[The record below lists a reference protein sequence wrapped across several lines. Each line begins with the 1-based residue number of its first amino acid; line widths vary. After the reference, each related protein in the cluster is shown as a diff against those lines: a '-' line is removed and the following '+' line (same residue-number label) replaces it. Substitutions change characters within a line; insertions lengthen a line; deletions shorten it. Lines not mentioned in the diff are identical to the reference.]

1 MKNSQIVFI
10 DSCISLGLQS
20 PVKRSDL
27 LKAAPACGMK
37 YAPAWIVK
45 DESRRVKHGTFA
57 VPEIAERCDA
67 AVVELNHTVAA
78 APVAAAPAP
87 VAAPVAAA
95 PVPVASDVLG
105 MTGGQSESLVPTKMD
120 TFEPFGFFKDL
131 KKILTS
137 RLFAPVYIT
146 GDTGNGKTTMIEQAC
161 AQLGRELYRVN
172 ITAQT
177 DEDDLLGGFRLIN
190 GETVWSDGPVV
201 RAMKSGAIL
210 LLDEI
215 DYGSELMSCLQSVL
229 EGKGVF
235 LKKIGQFVKPAAGF
249 NILAT
254 ANTKGKGSESG
265 RFANTNVLNEAF
277 LDRFDWTVENDYPT
291 EAIEKKIL
299 KANMNKFGK
308 MDEDFAAQLTVWA
321 GHVRKAFKEEAI
333 DDNISTRRLVNICKA
348 FSIFGEREEAVK
360 MSLTRFSE
368 ESATELWRLYTKVDA
383 NAVNNVEEGGTTDD
397 CPFE

>member
-27 LKAAPACGMK
+27 LKAAQACGMK

-57 VPEIAERCDA
+57 VPEIAERSGDA
-67 AVVELNHTVAA
+67 VA
-78 APVAAAPAP
+78 APVVAAPAP
-87 VAAPVAAA
+87 VAVAPVAEAPAPVAAA
-95 PVPVASDVLG
+95 PVAVASDVLG

-277 LDRFDWTVENDYPT
+277 LDRFDWTVENDYPS
-291 EAIEKKIL
+291 ESIEKKIL
-299 KANMNKFGK
+299 EANMRKFGK

-321 GHVRKAFKEEAI
+321 GHVRKAFKEEAV

-348 FSIFGEREEAVK
+348 FSIFGVREEAVK

-383 NAVNNVEEGGTTDD
+383 NAVNNEEGGSTDD

>member
-1 MKNSQIVFI
+1 MKNSQIVFV

-27 LKAAPACGMK
+27 LKAAQACGMK

-57 VPEIAERCDA
+57 VPEIAERSGDA
-67 AVVELNHTVAA
+67 VA
-78 APVAAAPAP
+78 APVVDISEMPMPAAPAP

-95 PVPVASDVLG
+95 PVAVASDVLG

-235 LKKIGQFVKPAAGF
+235 LKKIGQFVKPATGF

-308 MDEDFAAQLTVWA
+308 MDEDFATQLTVWA
-321 GHVRKAFKEEAI
+321 GHVRKAFKEEAV

-360 MSLTRFSE
+360 MSLARFSE

-383 NAVNNVEEGGTTDD
+383 NAVNNVEGGNTDD

>member
-1 MKNSQIVFI
+1 MKNSQIVFV

-27 LKAAPACGMK
+27 LKAAQACGMK

-57 VPEIAERCDA
+57 VPEIAERSGD
-67 AVVELNHTVAA
+67 AVV
-78 APVAAAPAP
+78 APVVDISEMPMPAAPAP

-95 PVPVASDVLG
+95 PVAVASDVLG

-235 LKKIGQFVKPAAGF
+235 LKKIGQFVKPATGF

-291 EAIEKKIL
+291 EGIEKKIL

-308 MDEDFAAQLTVWA
+308 MDEDFATQLTVWA
-321 GHVRKAFKEEAI
+321 GHVRKAFKEEAV

-360 MSLTRFSE
+360 MSLARFSE

-383 NAVNNVEEGGTTDD
+383 NAVNNVEGGNTDD

>member
-1 MKNSQIVFI
+1 MKNSQIVFV

-27 LKAAPACGMK
+27 LKAAQACGMK

-57 VPEIAERCDA
+57 VPEIAERSGD
-67 AVVELNHTVAA
+67 AVV
-78 APVAAAPAP
+78 APVVNISEMPMPAAPAP

-95 PVPVASDVLG
+95 PVAVASDVLG

-308 MDEDFAAQLTVWA
+308 MDEDFATQLTVWA
-321 GHVRKAFKEEAI
+321 GHVRKAFKEEAV

-360 MSLTRFSE
+360 MSLARFSE

-383 NAVNNVEEGGTTDD
+383 NAVNNVEGGNTDD

>member
-1 MKNSQIVFI
+1 MKNSQIVFV

-27 LKAAPACGMK
+27 LKAAQACGMK

-57 VPEIAERCDA
+57 VPEIAERSGDA
-67 AVVELNHTVAA
+67 AP

-87 VAAPVAAA
+87 VAAAPVAEAPAPVAAA
-95 PVPVASDVLG
+95 PVAVASDVLG

-201 RAMKSGAIL
+201 RAMKSGAVL

-308 MDEDFAAQLTVWA
+308 MDEDFATQLTVWA

-360 MSLTRFSE
+360 MSLARFSE

-383 NAVNNVEEGGTTDD
+383 NAVNTEEGGTTDD

>member
-1 MKNSQIVFI
+1 
-10 DSCISLGLQS
+10 
-20 PVKRSDL
+20 
-27 LKAAPACGMK
+27 MK

-57 VPEIAERCDA
+57 VPEIAERSGDA
-67 AVVELNHTVAA
+67 VA
-78 APVAAAPAP
+78 APVVDISEMPMPATPAP

-95 PVPVASDVLG
+95 PVAVASDVLG

-190 GETVWSDGPVV
+190 GETVWADGPVV

-308 MDEDFAAQLTVWA
+308 MDDDFAAQLTVWA
-321 GHVRKAFKEEAI
+321 GHVRKAFKEEAV

-360 MSLTRFSE
+360 MSLARFSE

-383 NAVNNVEEGGTTDD
+383 NAVNNVEGGNTDD

>member
-1 MKNSQIVFI
+1 MKNSQIVFV

-27 LKAAPACGMK
+27 LKAAQACGMK

-57 VPEIAERCDA
+57 VPEIAERSGDA
-67 AVVELNHTVAA
+67 VA
-78 APVAAAPAP
+78 APVVAAPAP
-87 VAAPVAAA
+87 VAVAPVAEAPAPVAAA
-95 PVPVASDVLG
+95 PVAVASDVLG

-201 RAMKSGAIL
+201 RAMKSGAVL

-277 LDRFDWTVENDYPT
+277 LDRFDWTVENDYPS
-291 EAIEKKIL
+291 ESIEKKIL
-299 KANMNKFGK
+299 QANMKKFGK

-321 GHVRKAFKEEAI
+321 GHVRKAFKEEAV
-333 DDNISTRRLVNICKA
+333 DDNISTRRLVHIIAAYKIFDDKA
-348 FSIFGEREEAVK
+348 KAIQ
-360 MSLTRFSE
+360 LCLNRFDDE
-368 ESATELWRLYTKVDA
+368 TKQAFIDLYDKVDSDVDM
-383 NAVNNVEEGGTTDD
+383 NPQEEV
-397 CPFE
+397 

>member
-27 LKAAPACGMK
+27 LKAAQACGMK

-57 VPEIAERCDA
+57 VPEINERCLGD
-67 AVVELNHTVAA
+67 VEAA
-78 APVAAAPAP
+78 AAFVADVEAAAPAP

-95 PVPVASDVLG
+95 PVAVASDVLG

-277 LDRFDWTVENDYPT
+277 LDRFDWTVENDYPS
-291 EAIEKKIL
+291 ESIEKKIL
-299 KANMNKFGK
+299 QANMRKFGK

-321 GHVRKAFKEEAI
+321 GHVRKAFKEEAV

-348 FSIFGEREEAVK
+348 FSIFGVREEAVK

-383 NAVNNVEEGGTTDD
+383 NAVNAEEEGGTTDD

>member
-1 MKNSQIVFI
+1 
-10 DSCISLGLQS
+10 
-20 PVKRSDL
+20 
-27 LKAAPACGMK
+27 
-37 YAPAWIVK
+37 
-45 DESRRVKHGTFA
+45 
-57 VPEIAERCDA
+57 
-67 AVVELNHTVAA
+67 
-78 APVAAAPAP
+78 
-87 VAAPVAAA
+87 
-95 PVPVASDVLG
+95 

-201 RAMKSGAIL
+201 RAMKSGAVL

-308 MDEDFAAQLTVWA
+308 MDEDFATQLTVWA

-360 MSLTRFSE
+360 MSLARFSE

>member
-1 MKNSQIVFI
+1 MKNSQIVFV

-27 LKAAPACGMK
+27 LKAAQACGMK

-57 VPEIAERCDA
+57 VPEIAERSGDA
-67 AVVELNHTVAA
+67 VA
-78 APVAAAPAP
+78 APVVDISEMPMPATPAP

-95 PVPVASDVLG
+95 PVAVASDVLG

-190 GETVWSDGPVV
+190 GETVWADGPVV

-308 MDEDFAAQLTVWA
+308 MDDDFAAQLTVWA
-321 GHVRKAFKEEAI
+321 GHVRKAFKEEAV

-360 MSLTRFSE
+360 MSLARFSE

-383 NAVNNVEEGGTTDD
+383 NAVNNVEGGNTDD

>member
-1 MKNSQIVFI
+1 MKNSQIVFV

-27 LKAAPACGMK
+27 LKAAQACGMK

-45 DESRRVKHGTFA
+45 DDSRRVKHGTFA
-57 VPEIAERCDA
+57 VPEIAERSGDA
-67 AVVELNHTVAA
+67 VA
-78 APVAAAPAP
+78 APVVDISEMPMPATPAP

-95 PVPVASDVLG
+95 PVAVASDVLG

-190 GETVWSDGPVV
+190 GETVWADGPVV

-308 MDEDFAAQLTVWA
+308 MDDDFAAQLTVWA
-321 GHVRKAFKEEAI
+321 GHVRKAFKEEAV

-360 MSLTRFSE
+360 MSLARFSE

-383 NAVNNVEEGGTTDD
+383 NAVNNVEGGNTDD

>member
-27 LKAAPACGMK
+27 LKAAQACGMK

-57 VPEIAERCDA
+57 VPEIAERCDD
-67 AVVELNHTVAA
+67 AVAELNHT
-78 APVAAAPAP
+78 VAAAPAP

-360 MSLTRFSE
+360 MSLARFSE

-383 NAVNNVEEGGTTDD
+383 NAVNNEEGGTTDD